1 MNIFLNFTE
10 QYSLSKTLRF
20 ELKPIG
26 ATLENLKKQQGYD
39 PVLQTFLKDQEIE
52 DAYQVIKPVFDALH
66 EDFITRSLESE
77 ELKQIDITHYRS
89 LRSQLR
95 STDKKENAYK
105 SLEKDLEKE
114 QTRLRS
120 IIGDSY
126 ITTGDYF
133 ASLV

>member
-1 MNIFLNFTE
+1 MKIFSNFTE
-10 QYSLSKTLRF
+10 QYGLSKTLRF

-39 PVLQTFLKDQEIE
+39 PILQTFLKDQEVE

-66 EDFITRSLESE
+66 EDFITRSLEHE

-89 LRSQLR
+89 LRAQLR
-95 STDKKENAYK
+95 STDKKESTYK

-114 QTRLRS
+114 QAHLRS
-120 IIGDSY
+120 IIGSSY
-126 ITTGDYF
+126 LTTGDYF